1 MAIASTSG
9 AKIYISASGAVPTAN
24 STAADASDYAALTYV
39 EIGDVESVSEFGDE
53 AQTITAQTLGDARVR
68 KRKGVR
74 DAGDITIT
82 VLNNPL
88 DNGQKAMVAAE
99 ATEFTYAFK
108 VVLADGADS
117 NDTDSVFYFRAL
129 VSSAR
134 LSGLQ
139 PNEII
144 KRTFVALIDSEIV
157 EVPSAAVSG
166 P

>member
-1 MAIASTSG
+1 MAIAPTTG
-9 AKIYISASGAVPTAN
+9 AKIYISGTGSTPTAN
-24 STAADASDYAALTYV
+24 SSAATASAYAALSYI
-39 EIGDVESVSEFGDE
+39 EIGDVESVSEFGDQ
-53 AQTITAQTLGDARVR
+53 AQTITAQTLGDARLR

-88 DNGQKAMVAAE
+88 DNGQKAAIAAE

-144 KRTFVALIDSEIV
+144 KRTFVALIDSAIIES
-157 EVPSAAVSG
+157 PSTAVSG